1 MIKRTSQV
9 KFSKVNSVG
18 IASVVQI
25 GDTQE
30 LCPNVKVLAVQR
42 TISLFYGNEAENL
55 DAKEFEVYYEPI
67 PLILPER
74 AVRTAFYHEKPL
86 IKVSSIH
93 VEGVSSSSI
102 YQIGSTCGINAVA
115 RVKHI
120 RELFSNN
127 DEHPPNSQ
135 LDLPA
140 HMMVI

>member
-9 KFSKVNSVG
+9 SFTKVNSVG
-18 IASVVQI
+18 ISSVVQI

-30 LCPNVKVLAVQR
+30 LCPKVKVLAVQR

-55 DAKEFEVYYEPI
+55 NAKEFEVYYEPI

-74 AVRTAFYHEKPL
+74 SVRTAFYHEKPV

-93 VEGVSSSSI
+93 VEGVSSSSVF
-102 YQIGSTCGINAVA
+102 QIGSTCGVNGVA

-120 RELFSNN
+120 RELFSN
-127 DEHPPNSQ
+127 DESPPNSQ
-135 LDLPA
+135 MDLPT